1 MNVLEIE
8 RDALR
13 LVEQIERDIATIQE
27 SAEKAQ
33 LEMSVLQR
41 GIEGFDYQRKL
52 KRCQEKMVMIET
64 LENQIT
70 IKVKE
75 GQVLKLKVMDM
86 KGEKER
92 ALGAQVLVNEEAFG
106 KLPSL
111 VANARQALST
121 VPQNISEENLEE
133 NL

>member
-1 MNVLEIE
+1 
-8 RDALR
+8 
-13 LVEQIERDIATIQE
+13 
-27 SAEKAQ
+27 
-33 LEMSVLQR
+33 
-41 GIEGFDYQRKL
+41 
-52 KRCQEKMVMIET
+52 MIET

-70 IKVKE
+70 VKVKE

-92 ALGAQVLVNEEAFG
+92 ALGAQVFVNQEAFG

-111 VANARQALST
+111 VSNARQDLST
-121 VPQNISEENLEE
+121 LPQNFSEENLEQ

>member
-1 MNVLEIE
+1 M
-8 RDALR
+8 
-13 LVEQIERDIATIQE
+13 
-27 SAEKAQ
+27 
-33 LEMSVLQR
+33 
-41 GIEGFDYQRKL
+41 
-52 KRCQEKMVMIET
+52 
-64 LENQIT
+64 
-70 IKVKE
+70 
-75 GQVLKLKVMDM
+75 KLKVMDM

-121 VPQNISEENLEE
+121 ISQNISEENLEE

>member
-1 MNVLEIE
+1 
-8 RDALR
+8 
-13 LVEQIERDIATIQE
+13 
-27 SAEKAQ
+27 
-33 LEMSVLQR
+33 
-41 GIEGFDYQRKL
+41 
-52 KRCQEKMVMIET
+52 MIET

-92 ALGAQVLVNEEAFG
+92 ALGAQVLVSEEAFG